1 MDGIALFVYYWF
13 EVTNEEHFENQT
25 VKFVLTL
32 PQDFEIFRNSLWL
45 LSMLIFYVVARN
57 TNDR

>member
-1 MDGIALFVYYWF
+1 MDGVALFVYYWF

-45 LSMLIFYVVARN
+45 LSTLIFYVVARN